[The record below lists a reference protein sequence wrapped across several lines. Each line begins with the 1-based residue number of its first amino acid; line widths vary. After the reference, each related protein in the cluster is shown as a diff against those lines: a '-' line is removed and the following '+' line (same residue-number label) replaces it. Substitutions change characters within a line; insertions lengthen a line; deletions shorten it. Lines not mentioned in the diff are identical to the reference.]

1 MADPQSYRPTNLPTD
16 PGVYRFFDAADKV
29 IYVGKAKNIKNRL
42 NSYFGNNLQTKTRR
56 MVHTAVRV
64 DWTLVKTEVEALQLE
79 FTWIKQYNP
88 DFNVQFKDDKSY
100 PYLAIDIKS
109 KFPRLFI
116 SRAKKIPGIKYFG
129 PYSHAWA
136 LRSTYETLMKIY
148 PIRTCSESNFKTAQR
163 TKRQC
168 LMGDIGKC
176 AAPCVDWIS
185 EDDHKKLA
193 NDLISFLEKS
203 PEDIA
208 KRVEEEMQLASE
220 NEEFE
225 KAARLRDQLSAI
237 NKAFESTDRF
247 LNEKID
253 ADVLAI
259 HEDITH
265 ASLSQFNIQQG
276 RITGSRSWIID
287 RANILEDE
295 SIISAMIGKIYNDT
309 TPPSEILVDQLPT
322 DSSDLMAWL
331 SAKRGKSVTLSQ
343 PQRGEKVEIVEMV
356 KRNAHQALIQYLS
369 KRANDAAV
377 SGSALSQISDYL
389 ELPEL
394 PLRIECFDISNIQ
407 GTNMVA
413 SMVVFEDGQ
422 AKKSDYRRFSI
433 NDEAGFD
440 DTRAIHH
447 VITRRFK
454 RYLAEKDIDN
464 LQAEIDGA
472 AKPRFAYPPQLV
484 IVDGGKGQVNAAARA
499 FDELGIKDVA
509 LVGLAK
515 RLEEVYLPHTS
526 DPIIFPRHSEALYL
540 FQRIRDEAHRFAI
553 TFHRSKRSK
562 MMLESL
568 LDEIPGLGEVR
579 RKALLEVFG
588 SVTAIRK
595 ADLPQLAAVPGIGEK
610 MAEIIVT
617 TLSNTE
623 KFESVDTETGEFLY
637 QFTPKLKEISP
648 VLYEEHVNDVNG
660 ELMRLWEKGFLDIN
674 LAEDNPIVRLTP
686 KALDESELARL
697 TKEDRWGIEEIK
709 RLLKSQEL

>member
-1 MADPQSYRPTNLPTD
+1 VTDPQSYRPSNLPTD
-16 PGVYRFFDAADKV
+16 PGVYRFFDANEKV

-42 NSYFGNNLQTKTRR
+42 NSYFGSNLPTKTRR

-100 PYLAIDIKS
+100 PFLAVDIKS
-109 KFPRLFI
+109 QFPRLFI
-116 SRAKKIPGIKYFG
+116 SRAKKIPGVKYFG

-148 PIRTCSESNFKTAQR
+148 PIRTCSEANFKTAQR

-176 AAPCVDWIS
+176 AAPCVEWIS

-193 NDLISFLEKS
+193 NDLITFLEKS

-208 KRVEEEMQLASE
+208 KRVEEEMQVAAE

-247 LNEKID
+247 LNENID

-259 HEDITH
+259 HEDVTH
-265 ASLSQFNIQQG
+265 AALSQFIIQKG

-287 RANILEDE
+287 RAKILEDE

-309 TPPSEILVDQLPT
+309 TPPSEILVDQLPA
-322 DSSDLMAWL
+322 DSDDLMAWL
-331 SAKRGKSVTLSQ
+331 TNKRGKSVNLLQ

-377 SGSALSQISDYL
+377 SGSALTQIAEYL

-464 LQAEIDGA
+464 RQAEIDGA
-472 AKPRFAYPPQLV
+472 GKPRFAYPPQLV

-499 FDELGIKDVA
+499 FDELGIKDVV

-579 RKALLEVFG
+579 RKSLLDVFG
-588 SVTAIRK
+588 SVTALRK
-595 ADLPQLAAVPGIGEK
+595 ATLVELAAVPGIGEK
-610 MAEIIVT
+610 MAEIIISH
-617 TLSNTE
+617 LQNTQRSE
-623 KFESVDTETGEFLY
+623 NIDMETGE
-637 QFTPKLKEISP
+637 I
-648 VLYEEHVNDVNG
+648 
-660 ELMRLWEKGFLDIN
+660 LD
-674 LAEDNPIVRLTP
+674 A
-686 KALDESELARL
+686 
-697 TKEDRWGIEEIK
+697 
-709 RLLKSQEL
+709 

>member
-16 PGVYRFFDAADKV
+16 PGVYRFFDATDKV

-148 PIRTCSESNFKTAQR
+148 PIRTCSEANFKTAQR

-176 AAPCVDWIS
+176 AAPCVEWIS

-295 SIISAMIGKIYNDT
+295 SIISAMIGKIYNDSI
-309 TPPSEILVDQLPT
+309 PPSEILVDQLPA
-322 DSSDLMAWL
+322 DSADLMAWL
-331 SAKRGKSVTLSQ
+331 SDKRGKSVTLSQ

-377 SGSALSQISDYL
+377 SGSALTQIADYL

-499 FDELGIKDVA
+499 FDELGIKDVV

-617 TLSNTE
+617 TLSSSE
-623 KFESVDTETGEFLY
+623 KSEYLDTETGE
-637 QFTPKLKEISP
+637 I
-648 VLYEEHVNDVNG
+648 
-660 ELMRLWEKGFLDIN
+660 LD
-674 LAEDNPIVRLTP
+674 A
-686 KALDESELARL
+686 
-697 TKEDRWGIEEIK
+697 
-709 RLLKSQEL
+709 

>member
-1 MADPQSYRPTNLPTD
+1 MADPQSYRPSNLPSD
-16 PGVYRFFDAADKV
+16 PGVYRFFDKDDKV

-42 NSYFGNNLQTKTRR
+42 NSYFGSNLQVKTRR

-100 PYLAIDIKS
+100 PFLAIDLDA

-116 SRAKKIPGIKYFG
+116 SRAKKVKGVRYFG

-136 LRSTYETLMKIY
+136 LRSTYETLLKIY
-148 PIRTCSESNFKTAQR
+148 PIRSCTEANFKTAQR
-163 TKRQC
+163 NKRQC
-168 LMGDIGKC
+168 LLGDIGKC
-176 AAPCVDWIS
+176 AAPCVEWIS
-185 EDDHKKLA
+185 ESDHKKMA
-193 NDLISFLEKS
+193 NNLVTFLEKS
-203 PEDIA
+203 PEEIA
-208 KRVEEEMQLASE
+208 SRVESEMLAASG

-225 KAARLRDQLSAI
+225 KAARLRDQLGAI

-265 ASLSQFNIQQG
+265 ASLSQFIIKSG

-287 RANILEDE
+287 RANILEDQ
-295 SIISAMIGKIYNDT
+295 SIISAMLGKIYDEVI
-309 TPPSEILVDQLPT
+309 PPAEILVDQLPP
-322 DSSDLMAWL
+322 DSVELAQWL
-331 SAKRGKSVTLSQ
+331 TQKKGATVTLLQ

-377 SGSALSQISDYL
+377 SGNALTQISEYL
-389 ELPEL
+389 ELAEL

-422 AKKSDYRRFSI
+422 AKKSDYRRFSL
-433 NDEAGFD
+433 NDEDGFD

-454 RYLAEKDIDN
+454 RYLAEKDIDQV
-464 LQAEIDGA
+464 QADIDGA
-472 AKPRFAYPPQLV
+472 PKPRFAYPPQLV

-499 FDELGIKDVA
+499 FRELGITDVA

-515 RLEEVYLPHTS
+515 RLEEVYLPNTS
-526 DPIIFPRHSEALYL
+526 EPIIFPRHSEALYL

-568 LDEIPGLGEVR
+568 LDEVPGLGQSR
-579 RKALLEVFG
+579 SRSLLESFG
-588 SVTAIRK
+588 SVTALRK
-595 ADLPQLAAVPGIGEK
+595 ASVAELAAVPGIGEK
-610 MAEIIVT
+610 MAQSIFQMLETAFVT
-617 TLSNTE
+617 QG
-623 KFESVDTETGEFLY
+623 VDLQTGE
-637 QFTPKLKEISP
+637 I
-648 VLYEEHVNDVNG
+648 
-660 ELMRLWEKGFLDIN
+660 LD
-674 LAEDNPIVRLTP
+674 A
-686 KALDESELARL
+686 
-697 TKEDRWGIEEIK
+697 
-709 RLLKSQEL
+709 

>member
-1 MADPQSYRPTNLPTD
+1 MADPQSYRPSNLPTD
-16 PGVYRFFDAADKV
+16 PGVYRFFDANEKV

-42 NSYFGNNLQTKTRR
+42 NSYFSSNLPTKTRR

-176 AAPCVDWIS
+176 AAPCVEWIS

-193 NDLISFLEKS
+193 NDLITFLEKS
-203 PEDIA
+203 PEDIS
-208 KRVEEEMQLASE
+208 KRVEEEMQTAAE

-247 LNEKID
+247 LNENID

-265 ASLSQFNIQQG
+265 ASLSQFTIQKG
-276 RITGSRSWIID
+276 RITGSRSWIIE

-295 SIISAMIGKIYNDT
+295 SIISAMIGKIYNET
-309 TPPSEILVDQLPT
+309 TPPSEILVDQLPA
-322 DSSDLMAWL
+322 DSDDLIAWL
-331 SAKRGKSVTLSQ
+331 TDKRGKSVTLLQ

-377 SGSALSQISDYL
+377 SGNALSQIAEYL

-433 NDEAGFD
+433 NDDAGFD

-472 AKPRFAYPPQLV
+472 GRPRFAYPPQLV

-499 FDELGIKDVA
+499 FDELGIKDVV

-526 DPIIFPRHSEALYL
+526 EPIIFPRHSEALYL

-588 SVTAIRK
+588 SVTALKK
-595 ADLPQLAAVPGIGEK
+595 AELGQLAAVPGIGEK
-610 MAEIIVT
+610 MAEIIFS
-617 TLSNTE
+617 TLSSAE
-623 KFESVDTETGEFLY
+623 KSEYVDTETGE
-637 QFTPKLKEISP
+637 I
-648 VLYEEHVNDVNG
+648 
-660 ELMRLWEKGFLDIN
+660 LD
-674 LAEDNPIVRLTP
+674 A
-686 KALDESELARL
+686 
-697 TKEDRWGIEEIK
+697 
-709 RLLKSQEL
+709 